1 MSSVAQFDARD
12 TEFVRAPESPLDAL
26 KRRFGGRYPV
36 DPFGLDPQLADIVA
50 PIVSLGVRVQI
61 EGEENVPKTGPA
73 AIVAN
78 RGFGVMEP
86 AALGIAV
93 RRATGRR
100 LRIVG
105 APGVA
110 VLGGLVRRLGGIGA
124 SETDI
129 AVALRAGHLV
139 GVPLSPTWLR
149 TSAGIPPHGLVRA
162 LTHAPII
169 PAAVVASG
177 PMGAPIA
184 WRVRFGSLVTLAD
197 PYDPNDPLAAARFAD
212 AMRASVRGLLEADAE
227 AGNIE

>member
-1 MSSVAQFDARD
+1 MSTVSQFDAHD
-12 TEFVRAPESPLDAL
+12 TEFVRAPESPLDAI
-26 KRRFGGRYPV
+26 KRRIGGRYPV
-36 DPFGLDPQLADIVA
+36 DAFGLDPQIADIVA
-50 PIVSLGVRVQI
+50 PIVALGVRVQI
-61 EGEENVPKTGPA
+61 GGEANVPKTGPA

-78 RGFGVMEP
+78 RGFGLMEP

-105 APGVA
+105 ASSVPL
-110 VLGGLVRRLGGIGA
+110 LGGLVRRLGAISA

-177 PMGAPIA
+177 PLGTPVT
-184 WRVRFGSLVTLAD
+184 WRVRFGPLVTLAD

-212 AMRASVRGLLEADAE
+212 AMRASVRGLLEADME

>member
-12 TEFVRAPESPLDAL
+12 TEFVRPAESPLDAL
-26 KRRFGGRYPV
+26 RRRFSGRYPV
-36 DPFGLDPQLADIVA
+36 DAFGLDPQLADIVA
-50 PIVSLGVRVQI
+50 PIVGLGVRVHI
-61 EGEENVPKTGPA
+61 EGEGNVPSTGPA

-78 RGFGVMEP
+78 RGFGLMEP

-93 RRATGRR
+93 RHATGRR

-105 APGVA
+105 APTVPI
-110 VLGGLVRRLGGIGA
+110 LGGFVRRLGAIGA

-169 PAAVVASG
+169 PAAVVAKG
-177 PMGAPIA
+177 PLGTPLT
-184 WRVRFGSLVTLAD
+184 WHVRFGPLVTLSD

-212 AMRASVRGLLEADAE
+212 AMRASVRGLLVSGTEADK
-227 AGNIE
+227 IQ